1 MAFVAIPDS
10 HLLVPSWIATDNG
23 NDTNARNISFSNVID
38 ATGEQWHLIGK
49 IIWEGGQPGDTKV
62 ISTVGGK
69 IGWNCSGLTWATL
82 GSVLRVGIQDVSLT
96 AGPPPR
102 GDGTWDTYYEYVQG
116 TSSPTV
122 SAWNTTGLMAVGSK
136 TVTYGDLI
144 AIVFDITVA
153 GTDKVNMS
161 GYGNFPNS
169 GYPTMIAYTSGTTYS
184 QVGAPNCIIV
194 ADDATTCWLDLAPV
208 LASSGLLNYNV
219 GTAGADE
226 YGSLIT
232 LPVATK
238 IDALWAK
245 AGIATNTDTYQLLL
259 YSDPLGTPTV
269 LETLTVDGHQIGA
282 ANRATFVSGFL
293 PAYRTLAANTQYAV
307 TVRPLGTSNV
317 SLSFVDVSVNAHL
330 ASHPW
335 GKNCYTVKR
344 LDNTGV
350 FTAVDTRRVQC
361 GVRVSHIDDGAGG
374 AGGMRYKNLMHGNLA

>member
-1 MAFVAIPDS
+1 MAFIAIPDS
-10 HLLVPSWIATDNG
+10 HLLVPSWIASDNG
-23 NDTNARNISFSNVID
+23 NDTNARGASSSLID
-38 ATGEQWHLIGK
+38 ATGEQLHMIGR
-49 IIWEGGQPGDTKV
+49 IIWEGGQLGDTKV
-62 ISTVGGK
+62 ISTAGGK
-69 IGWNCSGLTWATL
+69 IGWYCSGLTWATL
-82 GSVLRVGIQDVSLT
+82 GTILRVGIQDVSLT

-116 TSSPTV
+116 TSSPTNL
-122 SAWNTTGLMAVGSK
+122 AWNTTGIMAAGSK

-153 GTDKVNMS
+153 GTDKVTVRS
-161 GYGNFPNS
+161 PGNFTNA
-169 GYPTMIAYTSGTTYS
+169 GYPVMVSFLSGTTYS
-184 QVGAPNCIIV
+184 IVGAPNCIIV

-208 LASSGLLNYNV
+208 MTFDSGLFNYNV

-232 LPVATK
+232 LPVAMK

-269 LETLTVDGHQIGA
+269 LETLTVDGHQIGV

-330 ASHPW
+330 ASYPW

-344 LDNTGV
+344 LDNTGA
-350 FTAVDTRRVQC
+350 FSTIDTRRMQC